1 MGYCPNE
8 IFIDD
13 ANNIIITDINRG
25 RVLVF
30 NHKNMLFKKIGSF
43 HESREVTMGYKYGY
57 LTTREEH
64 TCCGRWIILSTSELL
79 VS

>member
-13 ANNIIITDINRG
+13 ANNIIITDINHG
-25 RVLVF
+25 PVLVF

-43 HESREVTMGYKYGY
+43 HESREVTMGYKCGY
-57 LTTREEH
+57 LLIADYKRGTY
-64 TCCGRWIILSTSELL
+64 LL
-79 VS
+79 WKVDNLVHF